1 MLLGGAAAPGR
12 VDLRLPGGHGLRETS
27 SGFPQKGEMIVQR
40 TRPPLLETPLEV
52 FDQGVFTPN
61 DRFFVRWHWSDFPT
75 SIDPATFRLAVRG
88 AVTTPLQLSLDELMR
103 LPRIEYAAINQCA
116 GNSRGLFEP
125 RVPGAQW
132 RHGAMGNAR
141 WTGVRLKDVLDRA
154 GVRGGAATVRF
165 SGLDK
170 PLVEGAPQFVK
181 SLSIDHARDGEV
193 MIAFLQNGEQL
204 PLLNGF
210 PIRLIVPGWYSTYW
224 IKMLHDIEV
233 LTGPDE
239 QYWMA
244 KAYRIPDN
252 PTANAVPGATPP
264 TVPITRMV
272 PRAFVTNLV
281 DGGKVRAGQPIPV
294 RGLAM
299 GGDQG
304 VAKVE
309 LSTDG
314 GRSWTAARLDRD
326 EGRYSF
332 RRFEGRVAAPTVGA
346 LRILARCTNSAGVA
360 QPLEPNWNHSGYQ
373 RGVVEAVEVIAA

>member
-12 VDLRLPGGHGLRETS
+12 IDLRLPGGHGLRETS
-27 SGFPQKGEMIVQR
+27 GGFPQKGEMIVQR
-40 TRPPLLETPLEV
+40 TRPPLLETPFEV

-154 GVRGGAATVRF
+154 GVRGDAATVRF
-165 SGLDK
+165 TGLDK
-170 PLVEGAPQFVK
+170 PMLEDAPQFVK
-181 SLSIDHARDGEV
+181 SLAIDHARDGEV

-210 PIRLIVPGWYSTYW
+210 PIRLVVPGWYSTYW

-281 DGGKVRAGQPIPV
+281 DGGKVRAGQPLAV

-314 GRSWTAARLDRD
+314 GRSWTAAQLDRD

-332 RRFEGRVAAPTVGA
+332 RRFEAQVAAPTVGA